1 MFKQT
6 AALVILGVSLLTTG
20 CSDSDDGLAPTGPV
34 ALRAGTSTTFAS
46 IQPSVVSGRPTGLG
60 GCPQV
65 QPLRA
70 LLNLNVRADDVDLL
84 LREIRLQFF
93 DTGGLAAP
101 TVTLPAPVMTTQF
114 GTALVQARS
123 ARSFALDFGF
133 GCGTGRLGTIVV
145 VVLAQDGRGR
155 DHSSKLQ
162 VQVH

>member
-20 CSDSDDGLAPTGPV
+20 CSDSDNGLAPTGPV
-34 ALRAGTSTTFAS
+34 ALRAGASTTFAT
-46 IQPSVVSGRPTGLG
+46 IQPSIVSAHPNGLG
-60 GCPQV
+60 ACPQV

-70 LLNLNVRADDVDLL
+70 MLNLNVHADDVDVR

-101 TVTLPAPVMTTQF
+101 QVTLPAPVMTTQF

-123 ARSFALDFGF
+123 ARSFALDFSF
-133 GCGTGRLGTIVV
+133 GCGTGRRGTIVV
-145 VVLAQDGRGR
+145 VVHTQDARGR
-155 DHSSKLQ
+155 DHSSRLQ
-162 VQVH
+162 VQVQ